1 MLEERLEQDI
11 KTALLARDTHTLTT
25 LRGLKATLLNIKV
38 ASGKRGTGLD
48 DDEVIEALSKEAKKR
63 QESADLYKQGGNSLR
78 ANLELKEKK
87 IIQAYL
93 PEQISENELTGII
106 EQVIKQSGATGMSMM
121 GQVIGLTKAK
131 VGAQADGSLIAK
143 IVKEKLQ

>member
-78 ANLELKEKK
+78 ASLELKEKK

>member
-106 EQVIKQSGATGMSMM
+106 EQVIKQSGAIGMSMM

>member
-106 EQVIKQSGATGMSMM
+106 EQVIKQSGAIGMSMM
-121 GQVIGLTKAK
+121 GQVIGQTKAK

>member
-87 IIQAYL
+87 IIQTYL

-121 GQVIGLTKAK
+121 GQVIGQTKAK